1 MRAGTPRSWRPG
13 WKVGGGLNGG
23 YQLAVIG
30 TAISAH
36 LADKPDPVAI
46 SAYFLSAAEAGPATV
61 DVEVKRAG
69 GRMSTV
75 AAELK
80 QGDATRLSVL
90 ATYSD
95 LDRFD
100 GDVRTT
106 ATEPELPPREE
117 CVGRADVPS
126 YVLEM
131 APLMSR
137 FDMLFPREQAGWTI
151 GEPSGEGRFQAWFR
165 LEDEREPDPLSL
177 LLVLDALPPV
187 TFDLGLIGLGADDR
201 ALRARARQAGA
212 GLAQGAAPHP
222 QPRRRDVRGGLR
234 GLGLHRAPGR
244 AVAPAG
250 AGAARLLSRASATRA
265 QRGCGTVPKSC
276 CSHCCTPEQSSSDR

>member
-1 MRAGTPRSWRPG
+1 MTMQAEFDVDTTVTPAGEDRYAAQLAPG

-23 YQLAVIG
+23 YQLAVLG
-30 TAISAH
+30 TAISTH
-36 LADKPDPVAI
+36 LADKPDPVAV
-46 SAYFLSAAEAGPATV
+46 SAYFLSAAEAGPATI

-106 ATEPELPPREE
+106 ATEPDLPPLEE

-137 FDMLFPREQAGWTI
+137 FDMRFPREQAGWTT
-151 GEPSGEGRFQAWFR
+151 GEPSGVGRFQAWFR
-165 LEDEREPDPLSL
+165 LEGEREPDPLAL

-187 TFDLGLIGLGADDR
+187 TFDLGLMGWAPTIELSAHVR
-201 ALRARARQAGA
+201 AK
-212 GLAQGAAPHP
+212 P
-222 QPRRRDVRGGLR
+222 
-234 GLGLHRAPGR
+234 APGWLKVQHHTRNLAGGMFEEDCEVWDSTGRLVAQSRQLALAPR
-244 AVAPAG
+244 A
-250 AGAARLLSRASATRA
+250 
-265 QRGCGTVPKSC
+265 
-276 CSHCCTPEQSSSDR
+276 D

>member
-1 MRAGTPRSWRPG
+1 MTMQAEFDVDTTVTPAGEGRYAAQLAPG

-23 YQLAVIG
+23 YQLAVLG
-30 TAISAH
+30 TAISTH
-36 LADKPDPVAI
+36 LGDKPDPVAV
-46 SAYFLSAAEAGPATV
+46 SAYFLSAAEAGPATI
-61 DVEVKRAG
+61 DVEVKRVG

-80 QGDATRLSVL
+80 QDDATRLSVL

-106 ATEPELPPREE
+106 ATEPDLPPLEE

-137 FDMLFPREQAGWTI
+137 FDMRFPREQAGWTA
-151 GEPSGEGRFQAWFR
+151 GEPSGVGRFQAWFR
-165 LEDEREPDPLSL
+165 LEGEREPDPLSL

-187 TFDLGLIGLGADDR
+187 TFDLGLIGWAPTIELSAHVR
-201 ALRARARQAGA
+201 AK
-212 GLAQGAAPHP
+212 P
-222 QPRRRDVRGGLR
+222 
-234 GLGLHRAPGR
+234 APGWLKVQHHTR
-244 AVAPAG
+244 NLAGGMFEEDCEVWDSTGRLVAQSRQLALAPRPA
-250 AGAARLLSRASATRA
+250 
-265 QRGCGTVPKSC
+265 
-276 CSHCCTPEQSSSDR
+276 